1 MGLHEIKYGSDD
13 VGGFRG
19 GVSRENDPPMGK
31 RTDPPHVAHAMLSI
45 FAGKI
50 AVTVTVTV
58 AVTVTVTVNRC
69 NASRNLNPVADTHIL
84 NSYSLA

>member
-58 AVTVTVTVNRC
+58 NRC